1 MNRYHIELDKLKAK
15 EEAQVISKFQ
25 FYPSPSAAN
34 FSVALAHCFFS
45 FSPKPLRE
53 REREMLRTILR
64 GATATGTRFSP
75 WRLTATA
82 TATANYS
89 SSKDTKST
97 VKKAKKSNKSKGEA
111 TAAGDDEVY
120 SGADADLFDDKG
132 RARRLQADESD
143 PSLDVGPNGRPLF
156 TSTPTLAQ
164 LTSMD
169 SCSYFK
175 FK

>member
-1 MNRYHIELDKLKAK
+1 MNRYHIELDKLKAN

-25 FYPSPSAAN
+25 FYPSQSAAN
-34 FSVALAHCFFS
+34 FSVALSNCFFS
-45 FSPKPLRE
+45 FSPKPL

-64 GATATGTRFSP
+64 GATATGTRSSP
-75 WRLTATA
+75 WRL

-97 VKKAKKSNKSKGEA
+97 VKKAKKNNKSKGEA

>member
-1 MNRYHIELDKLKAK
+1 MNRYHSELDKLKAK
-15 EEAQVISKFQ
+15 EGAQKFQ
-25 FYPSPSAAN
+25 FYPSPGAAN
-34 FSVALAHCFFS
+34 FLSCSLTVS
-45 FSPKPLRE
+45 FPSPQNLRE
-53 REREMLRTILR
+53 REREGEMLRTILR
-64 GATATGTRFSP
+64 GATATGTRSSP
-75 WRLTATA
+75 WRLMASV
-82 TATANYS
+82 NYS
-89 SSKDTKST
+89 SSKDTRST
-97 VKKAKKSNKSKGEA
+97 VKKAKKNNKSKGEA

-120 SGADADLFDDKG
+120 AGADADLFDDKG

>member
-1 MNRYHIELDKLKAK
+1 
-15 EEAQVISKFQ
+15 
-25 FYPSPSAAN
+25 
-34 FSVALAHCFFS
+34 
-45 FSPKPLRE
+45 
-53 REREMLRTILR
+53 MLRTILR
-64 GATATGTRFSP
+64 GATATGSRSSP
-75 WRLTATA
+75 WRL

-97 VKKAKKSNKSKGEA
+97 VKKVKKNNKSKGEA

-120 SGADADLFDDKG
+120 AGADADLFDDKG